1 MFEEARRETAISI
14 IIDYDCGV
22 SKSRIMKNTGLS
34 MKDIDYCIDN
44 RHKFG
49 A

>member
-1 MFEEARRETAISI
+1 MFEEASRETAISI
-14 IIDYDCGV
+14 IIDYDSGV
-22 SKSRIMKNTGLS
+22 PKSRIMKKTGLS
-34 MKDIDYCIDN
+34 MQDIDYCIDN